1 MPGQA
6 FQPGA
11 LYDENLALRAH
22 VKALEFEVASLIAQR
37 DATRAWLGDTVV
49 ARSPLAEHTNPTTV
63 EEKARQLAQQY
74 PEQKIMAIKDL
85 RAWSHHP
92 DRGNMTSLGLREA
105 KDAMDRAYAEINR
118 TELNRTGQRSSPSSQ
133 VQARPIPLSQWG
145 IDGITEEEL
154 GRLNAATRDE

>member
-1 MPGQA
+1 MSEWDDGYAQGVADYLAGTVPGQA

-92 DRGNMTSLGLREA
+92 DRGNMTSLGLKEA
-105 KDAMDRAYAEINR
+105 KDAMDRAYAE
-118 TELNRTGQRSSPSSQ
+118 LDRTGNAPRPGRPGVTHRTGSQ
-133 VQARPIPLSQWG
+133 P
-145 IDGITEEEL
+145 
-154 GRLNAATRDE
+154 